1 MKELIDFLEKKS
13 LVSLF
18 LPYPIPAVEKW
29 FWGSLKNIFAE
40 GINHSITKIFSFCFF
55 AKG

>member
-1 MKELIDFLEKKS
+1 MKKLIDFLEKKS

-18 LPYPIPAVEKW
+18 FPYPISAVEKW
-29 FWGSLKNIFAE
+29 FGGSLKNIFAE
-40 GINHSITKIFSFCFF
+40 EINRLRTKIFSFCFF